1 MKNLTAILVLV
12 LSPIL
17 SLASTASVS
26 CQSLSGDDKSLVL
39 LVSENKAVK
48 IKVQTQGSLPKVL
61 AVNEIRNDGSVSVY
75 SISGI
80 SALLEVQNT
89 ILAGQGGR
97 AKLAGQRF
105 ECESN

>member
-1 MKNLTAILVLV
+1 MKILITVLTLV
-12 LSPIL
+12 LSPVL

-39 LVSENKAVK
+39 LINDNKVVK
-48 IKVQTQGSLPKVL
+48 LKIQSQGSLPKVL
-61 AVNEIRNDGSVSVY
+61 TANEIRNDGSVSVY
-75 SISGI
+75 SISGN

-89 ILAGQGGR
+89 VIDGQGGR